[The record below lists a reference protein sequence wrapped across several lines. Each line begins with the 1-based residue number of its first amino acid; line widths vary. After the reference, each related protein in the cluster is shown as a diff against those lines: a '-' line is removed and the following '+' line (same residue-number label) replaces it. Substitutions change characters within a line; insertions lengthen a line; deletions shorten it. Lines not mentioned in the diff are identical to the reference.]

1 MKNKKG
7 ISLIVLIITIIVVII
22 LAAIIII
29 TLTKNNPVDS
39 AKEATFKQDVRNFQ
53 DELSM
58 YIGNEN
64 IKDIQGN
71 REKITTVDMPSVKVM
86 KEYIESFSSK
96 YENKLGIYKDELVYY
111 KPDNEVK
118 NKVTDKEEKWLQD
131 LGINLYENYIKEADT
146 QIFLWSDSQKT
157 CLSGIAD
164 LEKFNT
170 YLKENNYIL
179 KLPERCRIIEK
190 KAFYN
195 QSGIVK
201 MIIPEGVTKL
211 ESCAISDCN
220 DIETIEIP
228 STVNYIDRAWTDY
241 GNSFCGCSKL
251 RSINVNDNNSYY
263 SSEDGVLF
271 DKEKTI
277 LYKFKR

>member
-1 MKNKKG
+1 
-7 ISLIVLIITIIVVII
+7 
-22 LAAIIII
+22 
-29 TLTKNNPVDS
+29 
-39 AKEATFKQDVRNFQ
+39 
-53 DELSM
+53 M
-58 YIGNEN
+58 YIGNQN

-71 REKITTVDMPSVKVM
+71 REKVTTEDMPSVEVM

-96 YENKLGIYKDELVYY
+96 YENKLEIYKDELVYY

-118 NKVTDKEEKWLQD
+118 NKVTDQEEKWLQD
-131 LGINLYENYIKEADT
+131 LGINLCENYIKEVDT

-170 YLKENNYIL
+170 YLKDN
-179 KLPERCRIIEK
+179 RK

-228 STVNYIDRAWTDY
+228 STVNYIDRAWADY

-263 SSEDGVLF
+263 SSENGVLF
-271 DKEKTI
+271 GKEKTI
-277 LYKFKR
+277 LYKFPKEKDVKQYKIPTSVKTIDVSAFKGCKNIENITILIT